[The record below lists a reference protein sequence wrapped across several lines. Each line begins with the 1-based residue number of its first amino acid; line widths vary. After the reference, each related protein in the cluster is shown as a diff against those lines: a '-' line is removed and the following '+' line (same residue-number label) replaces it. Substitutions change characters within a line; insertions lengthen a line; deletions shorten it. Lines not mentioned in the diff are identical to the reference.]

1 MSILPNDED
10 ERQSG
15 KKSAAQQLVELA
27 LDVFDLG
34 VDDDGKAFA
43 VRKGGHVARP
53 LLNSRFSV
61 RKELGG
67 LFYRATGK
75 PASQNALTEAMAVLE
90 AEAEDAGEPRKLFL
104 RAARSAFGEIYIDM
118 GDKDERVI
126 NISSKGWEILDAI
139 NDVPVIFQRTTL
151 TAALPTPERGGD
163 LEQIWRFVNMSS
175 EDDRQVLRGW
185 LVAAH
190 VLVGL
195 PCPILAL
202 LGEQGTAQ
210 TGSARRVLALLDP
223 PRAPVRPPRPILALL
238 GEQGPAKTSSARR
251 VFALIDPTTAPVR
264 RPPKDADAYLHAVH
278 SSRGSVFDNLSS
290 IQHWFSDAMC
300 RTVTGD
306 ADVGRTFYTN
316 GDAYVIKVQG
326 ILGFTG
332 IDVGS
337 LNGDLAERSV
347 WGNLERIPA
356 TKRKSE
362 SELNAAWDETYPS
375 MLGGLLDL
383 VVKTLQKLPEVDLA
397 EKPRMADFA
406 EVLAALDLATG
417 ASGLEYYTLS
427 QESVASSIVATDDF
441 LVALADKVTE
451 RWEGTG
457 ADLFKLLPMP
467 VTADAKY
474 WPRARGVDG
483 ALKRRAPDLRKAG
496 WTVDAVVPDPRS
508 KRAKT
513 WILVPPEDRVVS
525 DSDLAAAQ
533 RARALRD
540 LDVEEWEQRVLAD
553 GAIPDCASMHVDAH
567 RQGLMF
573 HCTDA
578 PCTASMWRP
587 EYMLLAER
595 SKSVDREMN
604 AALGRLQISRPDL
617 DRLIAKQAAL
627 KAAGA
632 ELMGK
637 AEKLVDLEA
646 SDLGEFDGEAE
657 RSEERRVGKGG
668 RARGAGG

>member
-104 RAARSAFGEIYIDM
+104 RAARSTFGEIYIDM

-126 NISSKGWEILDAI
+126 HITPKGWEILDAN

-202 LGEQGTAQ
+202 LGEQGT
-210 TGSARRVLALLDP
+210 
-223 PRAPVRPPRPILALL
+223 
-238 GEQGPAKTSSARR
+238 AKTSSARR

-604 AALGRLQISRPDL
+604 AALGRLQISLPDL

-632 ELMGK
+632 ELLGK

-657 RSEERRVGKGG
+657 
-668 RARGAGG
+668 